1 MAATKFDPE
10 KDETLAEIGRVS
22 GPKGDIVCSIV
33 SYNGGDAKV
42 QLGRSYSNAKGE
54 ERHYSLGRL
63 LGEEIGGVIGLLED
77 ARQWL
82 EDNG

>member
-1 MAATKFDPE
+1 MAASKFDPQ
-10 KDETLAEIGRVS
+10 KDETLAEIGRVD
-22 GPKGDIVCSIV
+22 GPKGELVCSIM

-42 QLGRSYSNAKGE
+42 ALVRSYKNAKGE
-54 ERHYSLGRL
+54 ERLSSLGRL
-63 LGEEIGGVIGLLED
+63 VGEEIGGVIGLLED